1 MHNFHSTPNFY
12 EVLHIDVTA
21 DSADMRKAYRKI
33 ALQTHPDK
41 EGGSK
46 EAFQEVTVAF
56 GVLSCPCTRASYDC
70 WLREGH
76 AVPGDVNAAPS
87 DTQYSCGSKRSFR
100 HLGKERQ
107 STKRQRRTHQSTTP
121 GTDFQSISQLDG
133 ALESLRAALQ
143 SMDAPRRETII
154 QGMVPQVR
162 SKLLVYM
169 EHYRQAGNILR
180 SVGVQEAAIK
190 HHSHKV
196 KPHIAREASV
206 YKLSKVYGGSGPL
219 RLKYQASI
227 HVKALRLYT
236 REQCS
241 VQAAIEHQI
250 VLVQLKQAL
259 DARSIREPEFWDDHR
274 TVLQVCDAVL
284 SSNETSETELGLRAW
299 VHIRAP
305 RWLGPR
311 CRISSTANPLAEA
324 LKVHAL
330 LLRARDT
337 SWESLRAEWLHLL
350 QFQKRLSGKVAA
362 TIVDQARQATLAE
375 NLKRSLNNVE
385 RVLCERGQRV
395 TLSNAKRKAM
405 PPKKSDIKKSLY
417 RNIEY

>member
-1 MHNFHSTPNFY
+1 MHNFYSTPNFY
-12 EVLHIDVTA
+12 EVLRIDVTA

-33 ALQTHPDK
+33 ALRTHPDK

-56 GVLSCPCTRASYDC
+56 EVLSCPCTRASYDC
-70 WLREGH
+70 WLRQGH
-76 AVPGDVNAAPS
+76 AVLIDAKAAPS
-87 DTQYSCGSKRSFR
+87 GTRASGGSKRSFR

-107 STKRQRRTHQSTTP
+107 STKRQRSTYQSTTSR
-121 GTDFQSISQLDG
+121 TDFQIISQLDV
-133 ALESLRAALQ
+133 ALESLRSVLQ
-143 SMDAPRRETII
+143 SMDALQRETII

-169 EHYRQAGNILR
+169 EQSRQAGNVLR
-180 SVGVQEAAIK
+180 SVGFQAAAIK
-190 HHSHKV
+190 HHSRKA
-196 KPHIAREASV
+196 KPNIAREASI
-206 YKLSKVYGGSGPL
+206 YRLSKVYGGSGPL
-219 RLKYQASI
+219 RMKYQASI

-259 DARSIREPEFWDDHR
+259 DAQSIGDPEFWDDHR

-284 SSNETSETELGLRAW
+284 SSNETSEAELGLRAW

-311 CRISSTANPLAEA
+311 CRISSMATPLAEA
-324 LKVHAL
+324 LEVHAL
-330 LLRARDT
+330 LLHARAT
-337 SWESLRAEWLHLL
+337 SWESLRDEWLHLL
-350 QFQKRLSGKVAA
+350 QFQKRLSAKEAA
-362 TIVDQARQATLAE
+362 TIVDRARQATLAE
-375 NLKRSLNNVE
+375 NLKRTLNSVE
-385 RVLCERGQRV
+385 RLLCERGQRA
-395 TLSNAKRKAM
+395 TTSNVKREAM
-405 PPKKSDIKKSLY
+405 P
-417 RNIEY
+417 